1 MSNKIQKWFTENS
14 NLVMVGIAL
23 VILTWIFVYRPS
35 CGSKE
40 PFAPYP
46 EYVGKKLLDMDA
58 GSEIERV
65 AKTVDPTVLLNG
77 MSPSMLEK
85 PAQPV
90 EKWNELLP
98 PDADL
103 EAQNFLQPQEFVG
116 IDTVAS
122 SLRHANYDL
131 RAAPPNPRLNVGPWN
146 NSTIEYDPTGI

>member
-1 MSNKIQKWFTENS
+1 MSNKIQKWFSENS

-40 PFAPYP
+40 AFAPYP

-58 GSEIERV
+58 GSEIERMS
-65 AKTVDPTVLLNG
+65 KTVDPTVLLNG
-77 MSPSMLEK
+77 VSPSMLEK

-103 EAQNFLQPQEFVG
+103 ESQNFLQPQEFVG

-122 SLRHANYDL
+122 SLRNANYDL
-131 RAAPPNPRLNVGPWN
+131 RSAPPNPRLNVGPWN